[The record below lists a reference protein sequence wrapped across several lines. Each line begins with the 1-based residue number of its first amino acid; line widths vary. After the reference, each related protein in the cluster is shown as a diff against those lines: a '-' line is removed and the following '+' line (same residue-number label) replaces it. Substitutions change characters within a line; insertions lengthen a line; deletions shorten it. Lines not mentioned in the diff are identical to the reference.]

1 MEDDLITTKEVGDYR
16 IKVYY
21 CHDSECPITNWGLF
35 GSFFFEYSDMHRLH
49 DECNWKTFFY
59 ENKHDLRDVI
69 DAIVMKHIEQKD
81 IVKYLKKGE
90 ANGISFTY
98 NRGGNVWELKHKT
111 SPYIGQEFFPSDLT
125 DFDCRGELIE
135 DLDDEDLLDI
145 ISKYGKDVVAIEWST
160 RGYSQGDYIKGIAYV
175 TKEKYD
181 NEVCN
186 KEGDWKED
194 CAKIIDNEV
203 KSIGMWMW
211 GDVKGYVLEK
221 KVAFTKKYK
230 DKSREDED
238 CEEWEEKKSFAERIA
253 NTENLKKAGIIK
265 QYLSEYEYLLT
276 KEKKCD
282 FKPFDQVLVRASNL
296 GNWNLHLF
304 ARVGEEEYKYECLGG
319 LRYKECI
326 PYQGNEHL
334 LGTNKNK

>member
-59 ENKHDLRDVI
+59 DNKHDLRDVI
-69 DAIVMKHIEQKD
+69 DAIVMKHIKQKD

-98 NRGGNVWELKHKT
+98 NRGSNVWELKHKT
-111 SPYIGQEFFPSDLT
+111 SPYIGQEFLPGDLK
-125 DFDCRGELIE
+125 DFDYRGELIE

-211 GDVKGYVLEK
+211 GDVKGT
-221 KVAFTKKYK
+221 F
-230 DKSREDED
+230 
-238 CEEWEEKKSFAERIA
+238 
-253 NTENLKKAGIIK
+253 LK
-265 QYLSEYEYLLT
+265 
-276 KEKKCD
+276 
-282 FKPFDQVLVRASNL
+282 R
-296 GNWNLHLF
+296 
-304 ARVGEEEYKYECLGG
+304 R
-319 LRYKECI
+319 
-326 PYQGNEHL
+326 
-334 LGTNKNK
+334 